1 MHRYYGW
8 RPRFLV
14 GVLAAFGMLA
24 AVACAGADEE
34 TTPTATATMDPG
46 ETPVAQ
52 PTATTETMPDPM
64 DDSPR
69 RGGLMRFNG
78 SEDPVSFDTHTATS
92 GAHVTHNGMLNAN
105 LVWNPDAFELEG
117 DAAESWEISADGMTW
132 TFILKDNVRYHT
144 GYEPAHARDGTL
156 MTAADVAYS
165 MRKIMGLE
173 DGVVSARSGWM
184 KEFVDVSRPDGGL
197 SVVDDRTVKF
207 HMDKPLAALADLL
220 ATGFAGVYADGV
232 TRDMLQERPY
242 GAGPFKLKNFQRG
255 ALWEYEANPD
265 YFKPGLPYMDEMQHV
280 NIRGTE
286 VSQAALITN
295 QIDYTGGLPTLD
307 NTPIYNR
314 LQDEGKIVIKPIT
327 STCRP
332 QGANM
337 NSTAPPFD
345 DLRLRRAVH
354 LAINREDY
362 INVVHLGSDR
372 AVPALV
378 LDTNGVWG
386 RTADEIWAMEGFARG
401 DAKAAERAE
410 AAAIVEE
417 LYPGGLDLDMMVR
430 DSSGY
435 MRQGEFIA
443 GELQKVGFNVS
454 INIMNSAQLFPAA
467 ESLNYTIWTYYFCQ
481 TTMTPEEMYSSY
493 FVTGGSR
500 NWLGYGEQDLD
511 TKFFKMAAASTFEER
526 HRLARELEDMVIED
540 LPFAPLAVQN
550 TAYVYWSYIRDVPIP
565 ISGYMDDKRERIW
578 RDDV

>member
-1 MHRYYGW
+1 MVRTLLW

-14 GVLAAFGMLA
+14 GVLAAVGMLA
-24 AVACAGADEE
+24 AVACAGADED
-34 TTPTATATMDPG
+34 TTPTATMDPG

-64 DDSPR
+64 DDQAR

-78 SEDPVSFDTHTATS
+78 SEDPVSFDAHTATS
-92 GAHVTHNGMLNAN
+92 GAHTTHNAMLNAN
-105 LVWNPDAFELEG
+105 LVWNPDSSELVG
-117 DAAESWEISADGMTW
+117 DGAESWELSSDGMTW
-132 TFILKDNVRYHT
+132 TFVLKDNVRYHT
-144 GYEPAHARDGTL
+144 GYEPAHERDGTL

-184 KEFVDVSRPDGGL
+184 KEFVDITRADGGL

-220 ATGFAGVYADGV
+220 AIGFSAVYPDGV
-232 TRDMLQERPY
+232 TRDMLQTRPY

-314 LQDEGKIVIKPIT
+314 LQDEGKIVVRPFT
-327 STCRP
+327 SSCRP
-332 QGANM
+332 QGVNM

-345 DLRLRRAVH
+345 DFRLRRAVH
-354 LAINREDY
+354 LAVNREDY
-362 INVVHLGSDR
+362 INVVHLGLDR

-386 RTADEIWAMEGFARG
+386 RSADEIWAMEGFARG
-401 DAKAAERAE
+401 DAKAAEIAE

-417 LYPGGLDLDMMVR
+417 LYPGGLDIEMMVR
-430 DSSGY
+430 DSSTY

-443 GELQKVGFNVS
+443 GELTKVGIRPNLQ
-454 INIMNSAQLFPAA
+454 IMNSAQLFPAA
-467 ESLNYTIWTYYFCQ
+467 ESLNYQIWAYIFCQ

-511 TKFFKMAAASTFEER
+511 TKFFQMAAAPTFEER
-526 HRLARELEDMVIED
+526 HRLGRELEDMIVED
-540 LPFAPLAVQN
+540 LPFAPTAVN
-550 TAYVYWSYIRDVPIP
+550 NSAYVYWSYIRDVPMP
-565 ISGYMDDKRERIW
+565 ISTYMDDKRELIW